1 MSTGWQGKGA
11 PYSTAQITHVRF
23 WVVPPKMIWPVETGV
38 IFFFLIFEFFP
49 QVYLITLVPVYKPV
63 MQKKFILDVW
73 YGTLHHPTQAL
84 LGVLGK
90 WERALS
96 WRDLTTL
103 EGWRGDHGYI
113 NKIITHKKFI
123 NRVKLSAVCQIDR
136 REYIEKQDPSQ
147 TNVLPSE
154 YRTMCY
160 SCEGFSKVAC
170 NTPWG
175 KKKAFRTQTRTAKS
189 N

>member
-1 MSTGWQGKGA
+1 MFDMELCT
-11 PYSTAQITHVRF
+11 
-23 WVVPPKMIWPVETGV
+23 
-38 IFFFLIFEFFP
+38 
-49 QVYLITLVPVYKPV
+49 
-63 MQKKFILDVW
+63 IL
-73 YGTLHHPTQAL
+73 PRPCL

-123 NRVKLSAVCQIDR
+123 NRVKLSAVCQTDR

-175 KKKAFRTQTRTAKS
+175 KKKGIQNPNQKLPNLIRLGKVTFGQCIHFLLLCNKLPHT
-189 N
+189 